1 MLYPFKKPK
10 YTAAATVSATVTTAN
25 TGGPASKRPRVE
37 SATSESGTKNS
48 VVYI

>member
-10 YTAAATVSATVTTAN
+10 YTAAAPVSATATTAN

-37 SATSESGTKNS
+37 SATSESGR
-48 VVYI
+48 